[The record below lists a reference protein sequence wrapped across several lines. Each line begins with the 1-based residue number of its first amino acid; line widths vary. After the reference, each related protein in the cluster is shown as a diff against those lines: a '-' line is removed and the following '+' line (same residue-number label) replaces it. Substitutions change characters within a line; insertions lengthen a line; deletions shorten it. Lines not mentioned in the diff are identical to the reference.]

1 MAPAGWYIQERIGWP
16 LWKIH
21 GPVPLWDAK
30 LKKAMEKQVDA
41 IFENSLLTD

>member
-21 GPVPLWDAK
+21 GPVPMWDAK
-30 LKKAMEKQVDA
+30 LKKAMGKYA
-41 IFENSLLTD
+41 